1 MNQKTLPIQIY
12 ETPEGEVQL
21 KIFFDPEKETIWMNL
36 NQIAHLFD
44 RDKSVISRHL
54 KNIFKT
60 GELDEKVV
68 VAFFA
73 TTTQHG
79 FASGKTQTKMVKYY
93 NLDVILSVGYRVN
106 SKRATRFRQRA
117 TKVLKQYLIKGYVI
131 NQQRLNQQR
140 LQELENVISIIKKT
154 ISLDDL
160 SKDELKWILEII
172 TKYTQTWVALAKYD
186 EWEIKGEGKTTQLQ
200 FKLETQNAL
209 QAIKK
214 LKESLIKQ
222 WQAWEGFWQLRDKAW
237 LENIFA
243 NIYQTFGWKEVY
255 PTIEQ
260 KAANLLYMIIKNHPF
275 VDGNKR
281 IGAFLFILFL
291 QKNNI
296 LHDDTG
302 QIKINDRALTAITLL
317 IAISDP
323 QDKDKMVNLVIELI
337 K

>member
-1 MNQKTLPIQIY
+1 MSQKTLPIQIY

-21 KIFFDPEKETIWMNL
+21 KVFFDPEKETIWMS
-36 NQIAHLFD
+36 QRDMATLFGVD
-44 RDKSVISRHL
+44 RSVVTKHIR
-54 KNIFKT
+54 NIFKDW
-60 GELDEKVV
+60 EIDEKVV
-68 VAFFA
+68 SAKFA
-73 TTTQHG
+73 HTTRHG
-79 FASGKTQTKMVKYY
+79 FMSEKTQVKEVKYY
-93 NLDVILSVGYRVN
+93 NLDMILAIWYRVN
-106 SKRATRFRQRA
+106 SARAIKFRQRA

-260 KAANLLYMIIKNHPF
+260 KAANLLYMIVKNHPF